1 MPCDVYVKDS
11 ARKYEIIYKN
21 VNTESFIL
29 NLPVWINQGSLVNY
43 NLIVNYPTL
52 PPNQQGRLLF
62 MDDEKDI
69 TGYGDIPGSYIYLD
83 APPNLSFKGKVFLL
97 TYTKDVN
104 QHINDFIY
112 FATKSDVTI
121 TSGTPTEITFTQSD
135 LLNVEEDNLSFVL
148 NPPAGFVLC
157 LFGFYFKFL

>member
-1 MPCDVYVKDS
+1 
-11 ARKYEIIYKN
+11 
-21 VNTESFIL
+21 
-29 NLPVWINQGSLVNY
+29 
-43 NLIVNYPTL
+43 
-52 PPNQQGRLLF
+52 

-69 TGYGDIPGSYIYLD
+69 TGIGEIPGSNISFD
-83 APPNLSFKGKVFLL
+83 APSNLSFKGKVFLI

-104 QHINDFIY
+104 QHINDFKY

-148 NPPAGFVLC
+148 NPPQGSSSVYSAFILN
-157 LFGFYFKFL
+157 FYNRRMSSLSKFFSS